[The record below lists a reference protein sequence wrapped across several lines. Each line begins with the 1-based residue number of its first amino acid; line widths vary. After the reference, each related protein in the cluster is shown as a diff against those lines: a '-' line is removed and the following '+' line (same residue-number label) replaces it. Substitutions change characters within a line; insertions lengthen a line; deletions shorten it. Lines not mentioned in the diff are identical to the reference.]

1 MSRVR
6 AASRL
11 LPSAFPCD
19 GQSAALRPVVRP
31 TDYAHAVPPRPA
43 RERPRRRLVALV
55 LLLCAIAAGLGIHY
69 AAPAGTLSDMSGD
82 ILYAVA
88 AYLAV
93 VILAPRLPPLVV
105 GTIAAGWCVL
115 IELFQLTGIPL
126 QLGTA
131 FPPSMLVLGTVFDAR
146 DIALYLAT
154 AALLTAVDAV
164 SSPRFAASSR

>member
-1 MSRVR
+1 
-6 AASRL
+6 
-11 LPSAFPCD
+11 
-19 GQSAALRPVVRP
+19 
-31 TDYAHAVPPRPA
+31 
-43 RERPRRRLVALV
+43 
-55 LLLCAIAAGLGIHY
+55 
-69 AAPAGTLSDMSGD
+69 MSGD

-88 AYLAV
+88 AHLAV

-105 GTIAAGWCVL
+105 GIIAAGWCVL